1 MFFLSPLTSQ
11 EAVVG
16 QWLARPIR
24 IGRSQ
29 VRFLPTVLVVFFL
42 PQLLLMFFVDCQ
54 TVSDAAT
61 CQQIIATGFINSLLH
76 RNNATKNQHHHP
88 DYNSIQQNENKKKCL
103 FLFLAPSVVRL

>member
-29 VRFLPTVLVVFFL
+29 VRFLPTVLV
-42 PQLLLMFFVDCQ
+42 LMFFVDCQ